1 MGPAAVRNRIRRRLL
16 SWFGQN
22 ARDLPWRRTCD
33 PYAIWVSE
41 VMLQQT
47 QVETVKPYYERFLGR
62 FPNVSKLARARLD
75 TVLKVWEGLGYYSR
89 ARNLHKAA
97 KTIARDLAGVFPRTR
112 EGLMSLPGIGPY
124 TAGAIASIAFDQAV
138 PVVDGNV
145 TRVLCRLLAVQDD
158 PRQPAT
164 RQRLWS
170 VAGGLVAKG
179 RAGDLNQAMMELGAT
194 LCLVRSPGCG
204 TCPLRDLCKA
214 RCLGLQE
221 RLPLRARRKPVPRHT
236 VAIGVVFKG
245 GRVLIDRRRP
255 SGLLGGLWEFPGGK
269 RQGGESLKA
278 TLKREVWEEVG
289 IRIKVIRPLLRV
301 DHAYT
306 HFRVRLH
313 VFECRYVSGTPRCLG
328 CTAVRW
334 VRPGQLGRYA
344 FPAANQKIIAA
355 LGQP

>member
-1 MGPAAVRNRIRRRLL
+1 
-16 SWFGQN
+16 
-22 ARDLPWRRTCD
+22 
-33 PYAIWVSE
+33 
-41 VMLQQT
+41 MLQQT
-47 QVETVKPYYERFLGR
+47 QVETVKPYYERFLRR

-97 KTIARDLAGVFPRTR
+97 KTIARDLAGVLPRTR

-194 LCLVRSPGCG
+194 LCLVRSPCCG